1 MNEKSKSTGFGT
13 FGLQLVTELKEE
25 VNIFGETWD
34 ILGLP
39 PPPPT
44 IIPSLYLAIHTHIYI
59 PSLTP
64 QQYKPYLFVNNP
76 FWLYKL
82 TQFYSLSS
90 IPY

>member
-39 PPPPT
+39 PPLLRQ
-44 IIPSLYLAIHTHIYI
+44 LYLPFTLLFILIYI
-59 PSLTP
+59 YLPSPPNNINLI
-64 QQYKPYLFVNNP
+64 YL
-76 FWLYKL
+76 
-82 TQFYSLSS
+82 
-90 IPY
+90 